1 MTAFDQISGDLSWRE
16 SELGSLKILLSR
28 PDITKPQREVLLRAS
43 WAMLYAH
50 YEGFV
55 KTSLTVFY
63 EEAKKRVAG
72 CGHLPKETRISAL
85 VSIISRIRSLPA
97 GEFLEEIEG
106 FEKKY
111 YTTSPEFREVETKS
125 NLWPNLLV
133 DLLKEADIE
142 NEIVEVHRHKLKTL
156 VARRNQIAHGKQ
168 DIIAEVDYYF
178 EYEKAV
184 YDLMYELTFRID
196 ERLNSPPYAIN

>member
-1 MTAFDQISGDLSWRE
+1 
-16 SELGSLKILLSR
+16 LL
-28 PDITKPQREVLLRAS
+28 A
-43 WAMLYAH
+43 
-50 YEGFV
+50 
-55 KTSLTVFY
+55 
-63 EEAKKRVAG
+63 
-72 CGHLPKETRISAL
+72 
-85 VSIISRIRSLPA
+85 
-97 GEFLEEIEG
+97 
-106 FEKKY
+106 
-111 YTTSPEFREVETKS
+111 
-125 NLWPNLLV
+125 

-168 DIIAEVDYYF
+168 DIIADVDYYI